1 MPSAT
6 TDLSN
11 NNNNG
16 NNNGNNNINN
26 NSGPHN
32 NNSNNNER
40 HDNNGPNH
48 ATRDHIPPDDVNAD
62 EDTDV
67 GYGIPEQSY
76 ADILDPDLQPEPP
89 IPNDAES
96 QAIYRAH
103 QLMAK
108 KYFKVDSH
116 IYYTQDFKDKVIQ
129 EMDSVEREK
138 KINLLRKMK
147 DKVRRLQISKLT
159 I

>member
-1 MPSAT
+1 MPSPT

-16 NNNGNNNINN
+16 NNNNNN
-26 NSGPHN
+26 NSGPYN
-32 NNSNNNER
+32 NRHNNNER

-48 ATRDHIPPDDVNAD
+48 ATRDHISPDDVNAD

-103 QLMAK
+103 RLMAK
-108 KYFKVDSH
+108 DYLLVDSH
-116 IYYTQDFKDKVIQ
+116 IYYTQDLKDKVIQ
-129 EMDSVEREK
+129 EMDGVEREK
-138 KINLLRKMK
+138 KLDLLSKMK
-147 DKVRRLQISKLT
+147 DKVSWLKTSKLT